1 VLDQFDFKIACFPL
15 DVFDVRKGQQFDID
29 VPADLDQFG

>member
-1 VLDQFDFKIACFPL
+1 VLDQLDFEIARLPANAFN
-15 DVFDVRKGQQFDID
+15 FGKGEKFDID

>member
-1 VLDQFDFKIACFPL
+1 VLGQVDLEITGFAGNVFDFG
-15 DVFDVRKGQQFDID
+15 KGQEFDID

>member
-1 VLDQFDFKIACFPL
+1 MLDHLDFKISFFSGNVADFG
-15 DVFDVRKGQQFDID
+15 KGKQLDID

>member
-1 VLDQFDFKIACFPL
+1 VLGQGDGEVPGLALDALDFTVGDQM
-15 DVFDVRKGQQFDID
+15 DID